1 METNIAKIQKYKSW
15 GMSLTPAIYKPDDK
29 SKDKHPVCLK
39 DEKGKFTWNVIA
51 KKEWTDEDL
60 AAALETK
67 RLAVYHNPGKY
78 GAPGQ
83 RFMDAESDDKTFK
96 VNNYFV
102 CFPDSYTIGKKVNG
116 KIITTRKVYKVPEGT
131 KVKNYSYVDKDEG
144 TIVELLTSGYSII
157 DGLDRL
163 VLDSR
168 EPINADPLLIKQH
181 LQLASF
187 FGELECYW
195 SGGRNDNHLMLA
207 GAFAT
212 QTNIPLELVK
222 LYVKRFCDLTNDDE
236 VNNRLSRYD
245 YQYKAFKE
253 NPTKNIY
260 HIKALADKL
269 KANFPRFDEFKI
281 KDEVDEKE
289 VRKPYPIITSG
300 EFTHLKFPPVEFVME
315 PLFTNKSTN
324 QIVGPS
330 GVGKTIYG
338 LGLAIHMSSGL
349 DFLGY
354 KVPKK
359 ITCAYVEGELPG
371 ADILERR
378 DAICNNLYEQN
389 KEVDHNNLFLLTKD
403 NLEMNGFEYG
413 FNMIAV
419 ARNMSESDAKD
430 YGRKGREFIDEY
442 LYGIEKITGNKSFLF
457 LDNITAL
464 ADIDEN
470 RSTDWTPII
479 HWLTKNKTK
488 GFSSCFFHHSNK
500 LGLSSGSSSKER
512 LLDTSI
518 LLEKLGED
526 ETFNMPGA
534 KNMECRVT
542 FAKARNFG
550 GSKTAKNY
558 LLTMDQNGVW
568 TKYPDL
574 KQQDFKLIDL
584 WKKGIRTVDELNK
597 DSEISL
603 AKKTIY
609 SHLKVL
615 KDMKLISDKDLNPL
629 DTEAF

>member
-1 METNIAKIQKYKSW
+1 
-15 GMSLTPAIYKPDDK
+15 
-29 SKDKHPVCLK
+29 
-39 DEKGKFTWNVIA
+39 
-51 KKEWTDEDL
+51 
-60 AAALETK
+60 
-67 RLAVYHNPGKY
+67 
-78 GAPGQ
+78 
-83 RFMDAESDDKTFK
+83 
-96 VNNYFV
+96 
-102 CFPDSYTIGKKVNG
+102 
-116 KIITTRKVYKVPEGT
+116 
-131 KVKNYSYVDKDEG
+131 
-144 TIVELLTSGYSII
+144 
-157 DGLDRL
+157 
-163 VLDSR
+163 
-168 EPINADPLLIKQH
+168 
-181 LQLASF
+181 
-187 FGELECYW
+187 
-195 SGGRNDNHLMLA
+195 
-207 GAFAT
+207 
-212 QTNIPLELVK
+212 
-222 LYVKRFCDLTNDDE
+222 
-236 VNNRLSRYD
+236 
-245 YQYKAFKE
+245 
-253 NPTKNIY
+253 
-260 HIKALADKL
+260 
-269 KANFPRFDEFKI
+269 
-281 KDEVDEKE
+281 
-289 VRKPYPIITSG
+289 
-300 EFTHLKFPPVEFVME
+300 ME

-354 KVPKK
+354 KVSKK

-550 GSKTAKNY
+550 GSQTAKNY

-584 WKKGIRTVDELNK
+584 WKKGIRSVDELAK
-597 DSEISL
+597 DAEISL
-603 AKKTIY
+603 AKKTLY

-615 KDMKLISDKDLNPL
+615 KDMRLISDKDPNPL
-629 DTEAF
+629 DTEDF